1 MRLPPWHPHLDA
13 WLLVAVLE
21 GGYLW
26 ALARL
31 RPEVRELP
39 GSEAP
44 AEPIASGRQIV
55 TFTLGVAA
63 IWIAS
68 DWPVHDLAERYLL
81 SVHMIQHML
90 ISLVA
95 PPLLLIG
102 LPSWL
107 LRRIVSPRP
116 INWLVR
122 TLARPLLALI
132 IFNTVIAVTHAPPVA
147 QAMLEHH
154 PWHFVGHAALFCSAV
169 LMWWPVLSP
178 LPEMPSL
185 SYPGRMVYLFL
196 QSLLPT
202 IPASFLTF
210 GTTPLYPF
218 YAHVPRI
225 WGISVMTDQLIA
237 GLIMKLVGG
246 AILWSVI
253 AVVFFRWFRLEQKG
267 WDALAWHGVEREV
280 RSGMRG
286 QRPREVS
293 RR

>member
-1 MRLPPWHPHLDA
+1 MRLPPWHPHPDV
-13 WLLVAVLE
+13 WLLVALLE

-26 ALARL
+26 ALSRL
-31 RPEVRELP
+31 RPVPREVP
-39 GSEAP
+39 GSDAL
-44 AEPIASGRQIV
+44 AEPAASRRQIV

-147 QAMLEHH
+147 QTMLEHH
-154 PWHFVGHAALFCSAV
+154 PWHFVGHAALFCSAA
-169 LMWWPVLSP
+169 LMWWPVVSP
-178 LPEMPSL
+178 LPEMPTL

-246 AILWSVI
+246 AILWSII

-280 RSGMRG
+280 RSGMRS
-286 QRPREVS
+286 QRPPEVS